1 MGTRELF
8 SVRGRIAPSVFSVV
22 GLFVLAVGVRASD
35 EVVAGAGSTLDYPA
49 FHDCLDGPSAPV
61 AAGCSSSDFHP
72 DGHVDLRDFAV
83 LQRSY
88 QTLSLSSIQ
97 PGAEAVGEIAPI
109 GDIDVFTFFASQGA
123 FVTVDYFTPMVGGLP
138 DHFARLD
145 LIRPDGAI
153 ASTNALCGNFR
164 LDNVAV
170 NQSGTWTVRVR
181 THESWANCGYG
192 AVSALQTGLYTLT
205 VCLSSTPAIP
215 ISYGQTIASAFAVD
229 CQIVNFSFTGSSG
242 DVVSAFY
249 AGPTSTRR
257 LRLFDPAGVEIGSSA
272 SGVTVGIFDEVL
284 LANGTYR
291 LWAEALDNDA
301 VGAFGISLTELDG
314 AVPIAFNTPVNT
326 SISQTAEVDLYAF
339 N

>member
-1 MGTRELF
+1 
-8 SVRGRIAPSVFSVV
+8 
-22 GLFVLAVGVRASD
+22 
-35 EVVAGAGSTLDYPA
+35 
-49 FHDCLDGPSAPV
+49 
-61 AAGCSSSDFHP
+61 
-72 DGHVDLRDFAV
+72 
-83 LQRSY
+83 
-88 QTLSLSSIQ
+88 
-97 PGAEAVGEIAPI
+97 
-109 GDIDVFTFFASQGA
+109 
-123 FVTVDYFTPMVGGLP
+123 
-138 DHFARLD
+138 
-145 LIRPDGAI
+145 

-181 THESWANCGYG
+181 THESWVNCGFGFVPALLTG
-192 AVSALQTGLYTLT
+192 AYTLA
-205 VCLSSTPAIP
+205 VCNSNGAPIP
-215 ISYGQTIASAFAVD
+215 IAYGQTLASAFAAD

-339 N
+339 NGVAGSFVTVDYATPLTAGGFPDHFARLDLIRPDGTVASTNALCGNFRLDNVAVNQSGTWTVRVRTHESWVNCGFGFVPALLTGATH